1 MNLNDLAFPLL
12 AVPLLGIGSL
22 LLWLFISASFLLWG
36 ARLAG
41 IPRRSYARA
50 IGTLLLGGIAS
61 TITTFLLGP
70 SLLAGPGL
78 GILLGF
84 GVSSLVMMALFDT
97 TFTKALAANILA
109 WVLSLLVAAGL
120 ALLALA
126 LFGVLMA
133 AAT

>member
-1 MNLNDLAFPLL
+1 MNNLPLSILAMPLVGF
-12 AVPLLGIGSL
+12 ACL

-61 TITTFLLGP
+61 TFTTFLLSP

-84 GVSSLVMMALFDT
+84 CISSLVMMALFDT

>member
-1 MNLNDLAFPLL
+1 MDTSSLALPLL
-12 AVPLLGIGSL
+12 AMPLLGLASL

-41 IPRRSYARA
+41 IPHRSYARA

-109 WVLSLLVAAGL
+109 WVLSLLVAAGHV
-120 ALLALA
+120 LLAFA
-126 LFGVLMA
+126 FFGVLMA
-133 AAT
+133 AAS

>member
-1 MNLNDLAFPLL
+1 MDTSSLALPLL
-12 AVPLLGIGSL
+12 AMPLLGLASL

-41 IPRRSYARA
+41 IPHRSYARA

-61 TITTFLLGP
+61 TLTTFLLSP

-84 GVSSLVMMALFDT
+84 CVSALVMMALFDT
-97 TFTKALAANILA
+97 TVAKALAANILA
-109 WVLSLLVAAGL
+109 WVLSLLVMGGI

-126 LFGVLMA
+126 LFGVIVA
-133 AAT
+133 AAA